1 MVYARG
7 VVKEAVKTGPIPEAL
22 RGGILANGVE
32 YLKRNEK

>member
-7 VVKEAVKTGPIPEAL
+7 VVKEAVKTGLIPEAL